1 MEEKRERETS
11 DVVFCGVFLVFGRAI
26 ICYKE
31 PEVQDFTKTATVDRI
46 WLNLNE
52 TFKGNK
58 SVKQSP

>member
-1 MEEKRERETS
+1 MWGS
-11 DVVFCGVFLVFGRAI
+11 VGFFLVFGRAI
-26 ICYKE
+26 SCYNE

-58 SVKQSP
+58 CETKPIGVKKCTG